1 MLVSAC
7 KCWMGRKR
15 PRLWDCSWISNKGV
29 HHNWT
34 VCEGKVFS
42 KHVCIYIKHSIS
54 KLSSITR
61 RKFICYFAD
70 FLILQ
75 LMMMRTCAIF
85 FRLCDWRLGAR
96 RAREISRGQFQ
107 ARAWGQFTWHVN
119 LREESTLRDPYQ
131 TIEGRIMFGV
141 NKSLTESPS
150 RRHLIVI
157 PKNFHCEITIFGESS
172 NT

>member
-7 KCWMGRKR
+7 KCWMSRKR

-96 RAREISRGQFQ
+96 RAREDKPRSIPSAIMGTIYV
-107 ARAWGQFTWHVN
+107 AC
-119 LREESTLRDPYQ
+119 ES
-131 TIEGRIMFGV
+131 
-141 NKSLTESPS
+141 S
-150 RRHLIVI
+150 RRIDTAWSLSNNWRSNYVWGKQIINRESEQTSLDRHSKKFPLRNY
-157 PKNFHCEITIFGESS
+157 NFRGEQ
-172 NT
+172 